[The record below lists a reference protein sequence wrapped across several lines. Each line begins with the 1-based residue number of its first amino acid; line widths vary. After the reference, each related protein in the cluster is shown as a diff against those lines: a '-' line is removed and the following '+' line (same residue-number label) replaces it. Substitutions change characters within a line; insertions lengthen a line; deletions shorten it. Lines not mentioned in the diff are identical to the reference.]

1 MIAIAAFLCLS
12 ATLSSAAVVNRAS
25 ETATVALPRATILG
39 NIKENVE
46 SFSGIPYAEP
56 PVGSLRL
63 KPPQRLNRSLG
74 LFDGIG
80 PAGACPQFV
89 SSPESTN
96 FLEKILGTVANIPFV
111 HDVSGQSEDCL
122 TITVARPAGVKDGA
136 KLPVMYWIFG
146 GAFEI
151 GWSSMYD
158 GTGLVNFGVGIG
170 KPFIFVAINYRVGGF
185 GFLAGKEIL
194 ADGAANLGL
203 LDQRMGLEWVADN
216 IAYFGGDPDKVTIAG
231 ESAGAIS
238 VLDQM
243 ALYGGDH
250 MYKGKPLFRGGIM
263 SSGSIIPA
271 EPIDSERAQAVYD
284 KVVRAGGCAGKA
296 DTLGCLRALDYTD
309 FVNAVSAP
317 PGLLSYEGLA
327 LSYLPRPDGHVLPD
341 SPDVLVREGKY
352 AAVPFI
358 VGDQED
364 EGTLFSLFQSNLT
377 SKDALV
383 EYLYNVVFKS
393 ASEDQLSELV
403 DTYNSGLAA
412 LVEGSPFRTGLLND
426 IFPGFKRRAALLGDV
441 LFTLSRRAFLEL
453 AHDANPDVP
462 SWSYL
467 ATYDYGTPLMG
478 TFHGSDLLQVFY
490 GIFGNYA
497 AKTTR
502 TYFVNFV
509 HSLDPNGDQTSA
521 LPAWPQWAKGRELI
535 NFAKDK
541 ATILVDNFRSDS
553 FEVIKKLG
561 GVLRL

>member
-1 MIAIAAFLCLS
+1 MLATTAFLCLS
-12 ATLSSAAVVNRAS
+12 AALSSAAVVHRAS
-25 ETATVALPRATILG
+25 ETATIAIPQATILG
-39 NIKENVE
+39 NVKDSIE

-56 PVGSLRL
+56 PIGPLRL

-74 LFDGIG
+74 VFDGIG

-89 SSPESTN
+89 SSPESSN
-96 FLEKILGTVANIPFV
+96 FLESILGSVVNLPFV
-111 HDVSGQSEDCL
+111 HTVSGQSEDCL
-122 TITVARPAGVKDGA
+122 TITVARPAGTRTDA
-136 KLPVMYWIFG
+136 KLPVLYWIFG
-146 GAFEI
+146 GAFEL

-158 GTGLVNFGVGIG
+158 GTSLVNFGVTIDR
-170 KPFIFVAINYRVGGF
+170 PFIFVAINYRVGGF

-194 ADGAANLGL
+194 ADGSANLGL

-216 IAYFGGDPDKVTIAG
+216 IAHFGGDPDQVTIAG

-250 MYKGKPLFRGGIM
+250 KYKGKPLFRGGIM

-271 EPIDSERAQAVYD
+271 EPIDSDRAQAVYD
-284 KVVRAGGCAGKA
+284 QVVLAGGCAGQA
-296 DTLGCLRALDYTD
+296 DTLECLRGLDYAD

-317 PGLLSYEGLA
+317 PGLLSYSGLA
-327 LSYLPRPDGHVLPD
+327 LSYLPRPDGHILPD
-341 SPDVLVREGKY
+341 SPDVLIREGKY
-352 AAVPFI
+352 ARVPFI
-358 VGDQED
+358 
-364 EGTLFSLFQSNLT
+364 SNLT

-383 EYLYNVVFKS
+383 EYLHHVVFKS

-403 DTYNSGLAA
+403 DTYHTGIAA
-412 LVEGSPFRTGLLND
+412 LVEGSPFRTGVLND

-453 AHDANPDVP
+453 ANEANPSVP

-467 ATYDYGTPLMG
+467 ATYDYGTPVLG

-490 GIFGNYA
+490 GIFDDYA
-497 AKTTR
+497 AKATR
-502 TYFVNFV
+502 TYFINFV
-509 HSLDPNGDQTSA
+509 HSLDPNGDRTGT
-521 LPAWPQWAKGRELI
+521 LPEWQPWAKGKQLI

-541 ATILVDNFRSDS
+541 ATHLADDFRSDS
-553 FEVIKKLG
+553 YEVIKKLG

>member
-1 MIAIAAFLCLS
+1 MVRSYLWFTGYLVGLLRYGTFLRFKAAI
-12 ATLSSAAVVNRAS
+12 
-25 ETATVALPRATILG
+25 PDIL
-39 NIKENVE
+39 
-46 SFSGIPYAEP
+46 FF
-56 PVGSLRL
+56 
-63 KPPQRLNRSLG
+63 QLG
-74 LFDGIG
+74 G
-80 PAGACPQFV
+80 
-89 SSPESTN
+89 
-96 FLEKILGTVANIPFV
+96 
-111 HDVSGQSEDCL
+111 
-122 TITVARPAGVKDGA
+122 
-136 KLPVMYWIFG
+136 
-146 GAFEI
+146 
-151 GWSSMYD
+151 SSMYD
-158 GTGLVNFGVGIG
+158 GTGLVNFGVEIG
-170 KPFIFVAINYRVGGF
+170 KPFIFVTTNYRVGGF

-216 IAYFGGDPDKVTIAG
+216 IAYFGGDPDEVTIAG

-243 ALYGGDH
+243 VLYGGDH
-250 MYKGKPLFRGGIM
+250 MYKGKPLFHGGIM

-383 EYLYNVVFKS
+383 EYLHNVVFKS

-403 DTYNSGLAA
+403 NTYNSGLAA
-412 LVEGSPFRTGLLND
+412 LWRAVHSAQVCSMTSFLDSSAAPLYSETFFLLC
-426 IFPGFKRRAALLGDV
+426 
-441 LFTLSRRAFLEL
+441 
-453 AHDANPDVP
+453 PDV
-462 SWSYL
+462 
-467 ATYDYGTPLMG
+467 
-478 TFHGSDLLQVFY
+478 
-490 GIFGNYA
+490 
-497 AKTTR
+497 
-502 TYFVNFV
+502 
-509 HSLDPNGDQTSA
+509 HS
-521 LPAWPQWAKGRELI
+521 
-535 NFAKDK
+535 
-541 ATILVDNFRSDS
+541 
-553 FEVIKKLG
+553 
-561 GVLRL
+561 